1 VNFATGPAG
10 ALYVVD
16 FYRKFVEH
24 PDWVHGA
31 ARSEVPWR
39 TGAEHG
45 RIWRIRN
52 LKSNIAN
59 RKPNLSPASWRER
72 AQSLHDGNGW
82 WRDTA
87 QRLLVERQDHV
98 ARPAIEK
105 MAHQAS
111 SPLGRLHALHT
122 LDGLHALTP
131 AILLGALQEDS
142 AVVREH
148 AVGLSER
155 WVASTSE
162 ADDTVLRSQIKALRA
177 EGKSLMPEGLEQGL
191 AMQEMADLLA
201 FLQKPEGRLL
211 PEVK

>member
-1 VNFATGPAG
+1 MDDVGVVRGDHSARDLLPDVQIFHKAVHW
-10 ALYVVD
+10 ALDYDEFFKTNETQV
-16 FYRKFVEH
+16 
-24 PDWVHGA
+24 
-31 ARSEVPWR
+31 AR
-39 TGAEHG
+39 T
-45 RIWRIRN
+45 I
-52 LKSNIAN
+52 LKQG
-59 RKPNLSPASWRER
+59 RER

-122 LDGLHALTP
+122 LDGLHALTQ

-155 WVASTSE
+155 WVASASE

-177 EGKSLMPEGLEQGL
+177 EGKSLMPERLEQGL
-191 AMQEMADLLA
+191 AMHEMADLLA